1 MTQREEAELAV
12 IHRHLDERTD
22 GMKLELLE
30 SGISK
35 ADHDQFLYERNASSN
50 MPQSISFV
58 ETDTVHVFVVRPLS
72 TVDIMFN
79 WKYA

>member
-1 MTQREEAELAV
+1 MTPREEV
-12 IHRHLDERTD
+12 DIHRQLDERRD
-22 GMKLELLE
+22 GMKLEVLE

-35 ADHDQFLYERNASSN
+35 ADHDQFMYERNASSN
-50 MPQSISFV
+50 MPQGISFM